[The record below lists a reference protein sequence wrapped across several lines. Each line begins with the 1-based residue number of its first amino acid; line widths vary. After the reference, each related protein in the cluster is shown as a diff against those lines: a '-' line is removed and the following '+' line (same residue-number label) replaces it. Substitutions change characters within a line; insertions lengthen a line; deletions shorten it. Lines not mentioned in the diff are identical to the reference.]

1 MGPYSTAKGIWS
13 RQGIALHV
21 DANEEYSVKSSGWS
35 NLFGIKG
42 GSGDVY
48 VKGNVGI
55 GTPSSPGYTLDV
67 NGSMRVG
74 SSTDYMYF
82 LSSGT
87 MAHGTRM
94 NSSTETRFIYLG
106 LRNTTGT
113 AYYMVN
119 AGSSSS
125 SVSWGGY
132 PGVWAS
138 GDGEYRI
145 HGNGGST
152 TCAVRADGGHLT
164 FTGSHDTFTPFSE
177 EDVGKIVCS
186 TGEYSTELKNGVMY
200 NELTVMDS
208 CPIVTLATKDNDKRV
223 MGVLSRRTTRV
234 ETERISEEEYDALP
248 NKTNYEKLPS
258 ESNVYTRDVDT
269 GEFSRGCYNAVGEG
283 GIWVTN
289 KNGVFENGD
298 YIVSSTIPGYGQK
311 QNDDLLHNF
320 TVAKI
325 TSDCDFTDIQVI
337 KQRHTSVDGIY
348 QYNENGEPIRENVL
362 DENGNTITFS
372 KFKLRYLL
380 PDGTQIT
387 KEEYA
392 LAAEAYIAA
401 FVGCTYHCG

>member
-55 GTPSSPGYTLDV
+55 GTSSSPGYRLDV

-106 LRNTTGT
+106 MRNTTGT

-119 AGSSSS
+119 AGNSTS

-132 PGVWAS
+132 PGVWSS
-138 GDGEYRI
+138 GNGEYRI
-145 HGNGGST
+145 HGNGGAT
-152 TCAVRADGGHLT
+152 NCAVRADGGHLT

>member
-1 MGPYSTAKGIWS
+1 M
-13 RQGIALHV
+13 V
-21 DANEEYSVKSSGWS
+21 
-35 NLFGIKG
+35 
-42 GSGDVY
+42 
-48 VKGNVGI
+48 
-55 GTPSSPGYTLDV
+55 
-67 NGSMRVG
+67 
-74 SSTDYMYF
+74 
-82 LSSGT
+82 
-87 MAHGTRM
+87 
-94 NSSTETRFIYLG
+94 
-106 LRNTTGT
+106 NTTGT
-113 AYYMVN
+113 SYYMVN

-125 SVSWGGY
+125 AVSWDGY
-132 PGVWAS
+132 PGVWSS
-138 GDGEYRI
+138 GNGEYRI
-145 HGNGGST
+145 HGNGAST

-311 QNDDLLHNF
+311 QNDDLLHNY
-320 TVAKI
+320 TVSKI
-325 TSDCDFTDIQVI
+325 TGDCDFTDIPVV
-337 KQRHTSVDGIY
+337 KQKHISVNGYY
-348 QYNENGEPIRENVL
+348 QYTENGEPMREHIL

-387 KEEYA
+387 KEEYE
-392 LAAEAYIAA
+392 LATDAYIAA